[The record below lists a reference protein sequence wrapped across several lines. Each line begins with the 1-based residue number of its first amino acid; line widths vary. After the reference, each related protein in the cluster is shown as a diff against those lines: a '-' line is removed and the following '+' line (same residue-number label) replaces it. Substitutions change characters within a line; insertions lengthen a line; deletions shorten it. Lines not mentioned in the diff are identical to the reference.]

1 MRTGAAFGRWVP
13 VLIASFLMLLVGPA
27 ASAWGDAKV
36 RFVHTIPGA
45 GAAQLEATEGGI
57 TQEVGGSAGFAQ
69 IGRYAEVPAGNVS
82 FDLQSGGKSLAK
94 AQEELQNRA
103 HYTVVA
109 VSDGKPSLMVLR
121 DGNGEGGSSR
131 IRVVDTAPELGR
143 VNVML
148 GDQSLAEEITFQ
160 DVSDYTTVAPGAYA
174 LQVTSPETG
183 SPIASRGAVPLT
195 AGTSSTAFVVGSAG
209 EPVEVIVAS
218 DRVAAPRGA
227 PATGLGGLAGEDSDL
242 MLALIA
248 GLLAALL
255 GAAFYVALT
264 ARSRRGG
271 L

>member
-1 MRTGAAFGRWVP
+1 MRTGAAVGRWVP

-45 GAAQLEATEGGI
+45 GLAQLEATEGGI
-57 TQEVGGSAGFAQ
+57 TQEVGGSVGFGQ

-82 FDLQSGGKSLAK
+82 FELMSGGKALA
-94 AQEELQNRA
+94 QTREELQNRA

-121 DGNGEGGSSR
+121 DGSAEGGKSR
-131 IRVVDTAPELGR
+131 IRVVDTAPELGQ
-143 VNVML
+143 VDVML
-148 GDQSLAEEITFQ
+148 GDLSVAEGVSFG
-160 DVSDYTTVAPGAYA
+160 DVGDYTSVAPGAYA

-183 SPIASRGAVPLT
+183 SAIASRGGVPLT
-195 AGTSSTAFVVGSAG
+195 AGTSSTAFVIGSAG
-209 EPVEVIVAS
+209 EPVQVIVAS

-227 PATGLGGLAGEDSDL
+227 PATGLGGLAGEDSNL
-242 MLALIA
+242 VLALIA
-248 GLLAALL
+248 GLLAALV

-271 L
+271 